1 MKFKLT
7 KNTKDCYWTTLYQI
21 EATMSFRNVNK
32 WDLWWWIEKEENLSQ
47 ENNARVYGNA
57 QVYGGAQVYGDARVY
72 GKLHLS
78 LWHFFWIRYK
88 KEEIKYVKLDDY
100 YEIICK
106 WDIKL
111 KEKEVKEMTV
121 QEISEKLGYEVKI
134 IK

>member
-1 MKFKLT
+1 M
-7 KNTKDCYWTTLYQI
+7 
-21 EATMSFRNVNK
+21 
-32 WDLWWWIEKEENLSQ
+32 
-47 ENNARVYGNA
+47 
-57 QVYGGAQVYGDARVY
+57 
-72 GKLHLS
+72 
-78 LWHFFWIRYK
+78 WHFFWIRYK